1 MLLASSVRLLN
12 SLESFTKTFKDKFKR
27 CKGYTHCKFIKYHFS
42 KYINN
47 KLKWFKTILK
57 RYNNFNN
64 LLI

>member
-1 MLLASSVRLLN
+1 MLLAFNMRLLN
-12 SLESFTKTFKDKFKR
+12 SLKSSIKTFKDKSR
-27 CKGYTHCKFIKYHFS
+27 RRKGYTHYKFIKYYFS

-57 RYNNFNN
+57 RCNNFNN